1 MNWVLL
7 QFKKK
12 WENSTILLVS
22 NKPQQQGQEKKTKTD
37 HLKDEKLLTTTKPQK
52 IIKLNIDNL

>member
-1 MNWVLL
+1 LL

-12 WENSTILLVS
+12 WEDSTILLVS